1 MNVDL
6 RPVERLTI
14 TVLIDNYSDILLPN
28 TAVMKRRALAD
39 ERGEALE
46 QPLAGHGLSLLIE
59 TTTDDESH
67 VTLLDFGFPTAGVA
81 HNWRVLG
88 LDKGSVETAFL
99 SHGHADHFAGLAAFL
114 EARDDRVPLVAHPDA
129 FERRALIFP
138 NGDHVD
144 VQRLS
149 PPETLEALGAELTL
163 TREPQELAPG
173 LFSTG
178 EIARVTPFEE
188 GRFPAAHSEQDGQWL
203 PDQFQDDQ
211 GLVAHLQGEG
221 LVVITGCAHAG
232 VVNTVKHAQAMA
244 GDDRIQA
251 VIGGFHL
258 TGASTEVIGATIRE
272 MKALSP
278 SMIVPMHCTGFAATC
293 AFAQEMPERF
303 ALSSVG
309 TRIVLPGV
317 D

>member
-59 TTTDDESH
+59 TTTDDEDH
-67 VTLLDFGFPTAGVA
+67 VTLLDFGFPIAGVA

-99 SHGHADHFAGLAAFL
+99 SHGHADHFAGLGAFL
-114 EARDDRVPLVAHPDA
+114 EARDDPLPLVAHPDV
-129 FERRALIFP
+129 FRKRALIFP
-138 NGDHVD
+138 DGHRVGIE
-144 VQRLS
+144 QLS
-149 PPETLEALGAELTL
+149 PPETLEASGAQLTL
-163 TREPQELAPG
+163 TGEPQQLAPG
-173 LFSTG
+173 LFSSG
-178 EIARVTPFEE
+178 EIGRVTPFEE
-188 GRFPAAHSEQDGQWL
+188 GRFPAARIGEDGEWV
-203 PDQFQDDQ
+203 PDRFRDDQ
-211 GLVAHLQGEG
+211 ALVAYLEGQG

-232 VVNTVKHAQAMA
+232 VINTVKHAQAIA
-244 GDDRIQA
+244 GEEQIHA
-251 VIGGFHL
+251 VVGGFHL
-258 TGASTEVIGATIRE
+258 TDASAAVIQATIDE
-272 MKALSP
+272 IEALSP
-278 SMIVPMHCTGFAATC
+278 SVIVPMHCTGFEATC
-293 AFAQEMPERF
+293 AFARQMAGSF

-309 TRIVLPGV
+309 TRIVLPAV